1 MDYYKGETVRKIFV
15 IVLAIVIFAATFT
28 QPALAADLAL
38 GAKVFNA
45 NCAACHSGGM
55 NVVAAPKNLKKE
67 ALKQYGMDSPEAI
80 INQLTNGKGV
90 MPAFKSKLKPEEMEA
105 VAAYVLDQSDKG
117 WAK

>member
-1 MDYYKGETVRKIFV
+1 VRKILCAVVLV
-15 IVLAIVIFAATFT
+15 ITLLTVTFT
-28 QPALAADLAL
+28 QPALAADTAL

-80 INQLTNGKGV
+80 IAQVTNGKGV
-90 MPAFKSKLKPEEMEA
+90 MPAFKSKLKPEEIEA
-105 VAAYVLDQSDKG
+105 VAAYVLEQSDKG
-117 WAK
+117 WGK

>member
-1 MDYYKGETVRKIFV
+1 MRKILCAV
-15 IVLAIVIFAATFT
+15 ALMIALLTITFT
-28 QPALAADLAL
+28 QPALAADTAV

-80 INQLTNGKGV
+80 INQVTNGKGV
-90 MPAFKSKLKPEEMEA
+90 MPAFKSKLKPEEIEA
-105 VAAYVLDQSDKG
+105 VAAYVLEQSDKG
-117 WAK
+117 WGK